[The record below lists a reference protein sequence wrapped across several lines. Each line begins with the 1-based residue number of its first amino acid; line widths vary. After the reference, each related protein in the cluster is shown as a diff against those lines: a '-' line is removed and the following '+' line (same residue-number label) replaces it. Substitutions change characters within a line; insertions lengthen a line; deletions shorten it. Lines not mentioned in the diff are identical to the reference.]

1 MSAKNFIENALPS
14 FHLKVESLAPQA
26 SYTANAAGFTFGA
39 ITFNQWVMGIT
50 LVLGVLTFIV
60 NFHYQRKRNE
70 RERAREAREDELHRI
85 KMQQLLNPPSPPG
98 H

>member
-1 MSAKNFIENALPS
+1 MSLRNFMENVAPNLHAKL
-14 FHLKVESLAPQA
+14 ESLAPQA

-50 LVLGVLTFIV
+50 LVLGILTFVV

-70 RERAREAREDELHRI
+70 RERAREQREAELHRARM
-85 KMQQLLNPPSPPG
+85 MQLFKPESSDG
-98 H
+98 